1 MDCCKLMVNVPIN
14 WCMIVF
20 HQQYVIRSMYVHL
33 FRQREVLPDSQIIQ
47 SRCRRVECP
56 QYPVNQGPFWI
67 QIEGWNSSSQV
78 MWNWKFGFVSDV
90 QLFERSRSV
99 QFPSLFPSICDLK
112 QFPATD
118 FHRFVYG
125 SSTYFIQMFAHWYR
139 PSFTWRIPKNCFTC
153 FAKISTSTLP
163 STEGVH
169 IPHYQDMFADHQFHF
184 SDFGGIC

>member
-1 MDCCKLMVNVPIN
+1 MDSFPGGYLSTGA
-14 WCMIVF
+14 WFFF

-33 FRQREVLPDSQIIQ
+33 LRQRWVLADSQIIQ
-47 SRCRRVECP
+47 SRCRRVECQ

-67 QIEGWNSSSQV
+67 QIEGWNSSREV
-78 MWNWKFGFVSDV
+78 MCNWKFGCVSDV

-139 PSFTWRIPKNCFTC
+139 LSFTWRIPNICFTC
-153 FAKISTSTLP
+153 FAKISTSTFP

-169 IPHYQDMFADHQFHF
+169 IPHYQDMFADHHFPF